1 MVELAF
7 GDCHVIEELGSG
19 SISTVYK
26 ATQEPLGR
34 TVAVKALKSTIATT
48 SPFAAHLEREARLL
62 GELCHPNIALLL
74 QFAKTESQ
82 MYLVIEYV
90 DGPSLSRLLAKKPKL
105 LPEVVA
111 AIGAGIA
118 RGLAH
123 AHERGVVHRD
133 VKPPNV
139 VLSKRG
145 EVKLVDF
152 GIAQRERMPSLDEP
166 LERADESEAFG
177 TPAYMSPE
185 QILGEFVDVRSD
197 LFSLGVVLY
206 QMLAGVRPFDAEDA
220 TDRRATAQRIRR
232 DPPKPLR
239 AREPE
244 VPRALERLVM
254 RLLEK
259 LPADRYASAS
269 TVADLLD
276 EVVSSTSA
284 ASSRQLITRALIE
297 GGLAKPAAPAAAFEL
312 PGPARSGR
320 IGSAFAGFGA
330 LCVLIVGGAVAI
342 QWNAHDR
349 RGAVGGPPHE
359 HATGAL
365 LAGPSPSAGYLRVSA
380 APWAEVAVDGVAVEV
395 TPFARSIPLEPGTHY
410 VTLTHPEAAAEKR
423 VVEIAAGVT
432 VLVDVTMNVRTDASA
447 DATAPAASSAEPSA
461 SPRPRGA
468 RAAAAAAAG
477 TVRGDALPQAA
488 EARP

>member
-7 GDCHVIEELGSG
+7 GDCRVIEELGSG

-276 EVVSSTSA
+276 EIVASTSA

-297 GGLAKPAAPAAAFEL
+297 AGLAKPAAPAATFEL

-320 IGSAFAGFGA
+320 MASAFAGFGA
-330 LCVLIVGGAVAI
+330 LCVLIVGGAAAI

-349 RGAVGGPPHE
+349 RGPSRE
-359 HATGAL
+359 RATGAL

-380 APWAEVAVDGVAVEV
+380 APWAEVAIDGVAVDV

-423 VVEIAAGVT
+423 VVEIAAGAT

-447 DATAPAASSAEPSA
+447 DAPAASAEPSA
-461 SPRPRGA
+461 APRPRGA
-468 RAAAAAAAG
+468 RAAAAATVG
-477 TVRGDALPQAA
+477 TARGDALPQAA